1 MPALHIPKFQSE
13 CMWQADLGQLPNS
26 HQAALTLLLLSTTGG
41 VNKMKKLRVKMR
53 RVRSLICNWEK
64 QIDLEEI
71 KLIYCQ
77 LKIEPDDEKQ
87 RQN

>member
-1 MPALHIPKFQSE
+1 
-13 CMWQADLGQLPNS
+13 
-26 HQAALTLLLLSTTGG
+26 
-41 VNKMKKLRVKMR
+41 MR

-64 QIDLEEI
+64 QIDREEI

>member
-1 MPALHIPKFQSE
+1 
-13 CMWQADLGQLPNS
+13 MWQADLGQLPNS
-26 HQAALTLLLLSTTGG
+26 RQAALTLLLLSRTGG